1 MVIVMKSIK
10 IMFGERLR
18 NLREI
23 KDMTQETVSGE
34 LSISRGMLSNY
45 ELGKREPDYAMLC
58 RLADYYH
65 VTTDYLLGVTSLPQN
80 QEYLSEKRL
89 QNIVNYYL
97 TCPEES
103 RQDLEKY
110 AELLSLR
117 DEKKKNYKKQNI

>member
-1 MVIVMKSIK
+1 MKTIK

-23 KDMTQETVSGE
+23 KDMTQESASKE
-34 LSISRGMLSNY
+34 LAISRGMLSNY

-65 VTTDYLLGVTSLPQN
+65 VTTDYLLGVTNLPQN
-80 QEYLSEKRL
+80 KEYLTEKRL

-103 RQDLEKY
+103 RQDLEKF

-117 DEKKKNYKKQNI
+117 DEKKENFKKQNL

>member
-1 MVIVMKSIK
+1 MKGIK

-23 KDMTQETVSGE
+23 KDMTQETASRE
-34 LSISRGMLSNY
+34 LAISRGMLSNY

-58 RLADYYH
+58 RLADYYQ
-65 VTTDYLLGVTSLPQN
+65 VTTDYLLGITSLPQK
-80 QEYLSEKRL
+80 QEYFAEKRL
-89 QNIVNYYL
+89 QNLVSYYL

-117 DEKKKNYKKQNI
+117 DEQRKKYKKQNI

>member
-1 MVIVMKSIK
+1 MKSIK

-23 KDMTQETVSGE
+23 KDMTQETASRE
-34 LSISRGMLSNY
+34 LAISRGMLSNY

-58 RLADYYH
+58 RLADYYQ
-65 VTTDYLLGVTSLPQN
+65 VTTDYLLGITSLPQN
-80 QEYLSEKRL
+80 KEYLTEKRL

-117 DEKKKNYKKQNI
+117 DEQRKKYKKQNI

>member
-1 MVIVMKSIK
+1 
-10 IMFGERLR
+10 
-18 NLREI
+18 
-23 KDMTQETVSGE
+23 MTQESASRE
-34 LSISRGMLSNY
+34 LAISRGMLSNY

-65 VTTDYLLGVTSLPQN
+65 VTTDYLLGVTNLPQN
-80 QEYLSEKRL
+80 KEYLTEKRL

-103 RQDLEKY
+103 RQNLEKF

-117 DEKKKNYKKQNI
+117 DEKKENFKKQNL